1 MKALTAA
8 ALLLSS
14 LLVHGQGGVTD
25 QLETPEKATWIVGA
39 RVNFRDTAYRGV
51 GTEWGILPYIAYQ
64 KGKAHIGFD
73 RITYELAT
81 FGNEN
86 AKGSLSAM
94 IRPRTGRPD
103 PDDDAFFGA
112 DRDFSI
118 DAGLRARID
127 FPNFYL
133 RSTLL
138 ADVTGKYDGFSLA
151 ARIGKVIPVGEYG
164 SLDLSIG
171 AAYFNENLSEYLYGV
186 SASQATLASGIYD
199 AGATWRAT
207 IDARFL
213 QPIFKNQFIVLGASL
228 RLLDSEASDSTLLD
242 DDKDVSVFVSY
253 GWRF

>member
-1 MKALTAA
+1 MKANTPLS
-8 ALLLSS
+8 LLLSS
-14 LLVHGQGGVTD
+14 SFAFGQGGVD
-25 QLETPEKATWIVGA
+25 QLEDPDKATWLFGV
-39 RVNFRDTAYRGV
+39 RVNYRETAYRDIGP
-51 GTEWGILPYIAYQ
+51 EWGILPYVAYQ

-81 FGNEN
+81 FGNEE

-94 IRPRTGRPD
+94 VRPRTGRPD
-103 PDDDAFFGA
+103 PNDDAFFGA

-127 FPNFYL
+127 FPSFYF

-151 ARIGKVIPVGEYG
+151 ARIGNVIPVGEYG

-171 AAYFNENLSEYLYGV
+171 AAYFDENLSEYLFGV
-186 SASQATLASGIYD
+186 SAAQATPTFGIYD
-199 AGATWRAT
+199 ADATWRAT
-207 IDARFL
+207 VNARFI
-213 QPIFKNQFIVLGASL
+213 QPLSQTQFIVLGASL
-228 RLLDSEASDSTLLD
+228 NLLDSGASNSTLLD
-242 DDKDVSVFVSY
+242 DDKEFSFFASY

>member
-1 MKALTAA
+1 MKKFAA

-14 LLVHGQGGVTD
+14 SLVYGQGSVIDELATD
-25 QLETPEKATWIVGA
+25 TDKATWIVGA

-73 RITYELAT
+73 RISYELAT

-86 AKGSLSAM
+86 AKGTLSAM

-103 PDDDAFFGA
+103 PNDDAFFGA

-127 FPNFYL
+127 FPSFYL

-171 AAYFNENLSEYLYGV
+171 AAYFDQNLSEYLYGV
-186 SASQATLASGIYD
+186 SAAQATPTFGIYD
-199 AGATWRAT
+199 ADSTWRAT
-207 IDARFL
+207 VDARFI
-213 QPIFKNQFIVLGASL
+213 QPLSKTQFIVLGASL
-228 RLLDSEASDSTLLD
+228 RLLDSEASNSTLLD